1 MSYDTSIIRP
11 ACAHCGRADESIEVG
26 NMTSNVGVMYRIVL
40 PGPYAGGGRYDG
52 VGEPNPRGGLPGLSG
67 LPVAEALP
75 LLRQAVADM
84 HTRKAEL
91 LPLEPANGW
100 GSWLGAVS
108 YLSEIIEACEKEPSG
123 VLAVNW

>member
-1 MSYDTSIIRP
+1 
-11 ACAHCGRADESIEVG
+11 
-26 NMTSNVGVMYRIVL
+26 MTSNVGVMYRIVL
-40 PGPYAGGGRYDG
+40 PGPYAGGGQYDG
-52 VGEPNPRGGLPGLSG
+52 VGESNPRAGLPGLSG

-100 GSWLGAVS
+100 GSWSGAVT